1 MRKMDSKDYP
11 EREQKVKMH
20 IRELYWK
27 IVDQLTITNTPRI
40 TEEQFL
46 ELVTLMQIKNIL
58 TIDNGIVRRNDGSF
72 NCQ

>member
-1 MRKMDSKDYP
+1 
-11 EREQKVKMH
+11 MH